1 MQAGAVVTSVGDG
14 VTNLREGDRVAI
26 EPGVPCRA
34 CNYCKTGVYNL
45 CPQMSFCATPPVH
58 GNLCRWVT
66 SVLGE
71 FHDIHQIIKILC
83 PCCGLLL
90 QVA

>member
-1 MQAGAVVTSVGDG
+1 MVTSVGDG
-14 VTNLREGDRVAI
+14 VTNVREGDRVAI

-58 GNLCRWVT
+58 GNLCRSVAKVYLT
-66 SVLGE
+66 SHTT
-71 FHDIHQIIKILC
+71 FNNNSDITSMRRTSATSCLTT
-83 PCCGLLL
+83 
-90 QVA
+90 